1 MHSFYSIACVVHVTV
16 KALLMATYIPCAVHR
31 PDQSILAML
40 LNDQTVETKR
50 PEDRLF
56 FNSISHMTDKEFREN
71 FRITRGQSLVKKLV
85 TVRLLI

>member
-1 MHSFYSIACVVHVTV
+1 MHSFYSIACVTV
-16 KALLMATYIPCAVHR
+16 KALLTATYIPCSVCR

-56 FNSISHMTDKEFREN
+56 FNSISHMTDKEFCKH
-71 FRITRGQSLVKKLV
+71 FRITRGQSLVRQLI